1 MIGEKVKSLL
11 RGCAAGSSPRYL
23 LGFGPFPGRPRFPS
37 EAFSGTQLLSS
48 EAKPFPSEAQMLLEI
63 IHRSWPLTP
72 PGDVLL
78 IVRVNWPWRLP

>member
-37 EAFSGTQLLSS
+37 EAFSGTQL
-48 EAKPFPSEAQMLLEI
+48 PSEAQMLLEI